1 MKITLALISALLSWM
16 TVALPDSA
24 LAEEESGLVAV
35 GRELVSRHCSAC
47 HAIGADDVSRDPQAL
62 AFRTL
67 GKRYPIESLEEALAE
82 GIFTGHADM
91 PELQFQ
97 PRDIK
102 AVITYLQSIQQK

>member
-1 MKITLALISALLSWM
+1 MKITLALISALLSWL
-16 TVALPDSA
+16 TVALPESA
-24 LAEEESGLVAV
+24 LAEEESGLMAA
-35 GRELVSRHCSAC
+35 GRELVSKHCSAC
-47 HAIGADDVSRDPQAL
+47 HAIGADDVSRDPHAL

-82 GIFTGHADM
+82 GIFTGHEGM

-102 AVITYLQSIQQK
+102 AVIIYLKSIQQK